1 MSTQPASR
9 SPSFPEYPL
18 EDLGGLARIPSA
30 AALTDRSVLVTGATG
45 FIGSRLAQLLSA
57 LGVRPSLFVLDY
69 ERTNL
74 PSNSAIY
81 HGNLAN
87 LYDCLRIVGR
97 ANPEIIFH
105 LAAQPLVDTALDS
118 VIDTMES
125 NVRGAYNLL
134 EACRNAG
141 KRIQAIVW
149 ISTDKVYG
157 LQTEPLKETSPLL
170 GFDHP
175 YDASKLCG
183 DLLAQTYARAFGL
196 PIVIVRSGNVYG
208 GGDLHWDRLIPGA
221 IRSTL
226 LGKPFLIRS
235 NGQLKRDY
243 IYVSDILRAYLL
255 ALDGLLTGK
264 LQAGSAINFGASR
277 SHTVSEVVDEILRLL
292 NRVDLRPVI
301 QNHARSEILEQHVDF
316 EQARALLGWTPQVEF
331 ESGLRKSI
339 AWYRQYFK
347 LERDE
352 LVMEIP

>member
-1 MSTQPASR
+1 MSTRLTSPN
-9 SPSFPEYPL
+9 PSFPEYPL
-18 EDLGGLARIPSA
+18 EELDGLAQIPSLA
-30 AALTDRSVLVTGATG
+30 DRSVLVTGATG
-45 FIGSRLAQLLSA
+45 FIGSHLAQALGA

-69 ERTNL
+69 ERQNL
-74 PSNSAIY
+74 PAVSAIY

-97 ANPEIIFH
+97 SNPEIIFH

-125 NVRGAYNLL
+125 NIRGAYNLL

-157 LQTEPLKETSPLL
+157 LQPDALKETSPLL

-196 PIVIVRSGNVYG
+196 PIVIVRSGNIYG

-221 IRSTL
+221 IRSSI

-235 NGQLKRDY
+235 NGLLKRDY
-243 IYVSDILRAYLL
+243 IYVSDIVNAYLL
-255 ALDGLLTGK
+255 TLDGLLAGK
-264 LQAGSAINFGASR
+264 LQMGSAINFGASY
-277 SHTVSEVVDEILRLL
+277 SHSVLDVVDKILAALGRT
-292 NRVDLRPVI
+292 DLRPII
-301 QNHARSEILEQHVDF
+301 QDHARNEIPEQHVDF
-316 EQARALLGWTPQVEF
+316 EQARNLLGWMPQVEL
-331 ESGLRKSI
+331 ESGIRKSI
-339 AWYRQYFK
+339 EWYRQYFHTEK
-347 LERDE
+347 AETI
-352 LVMEIP
+352 MEIT